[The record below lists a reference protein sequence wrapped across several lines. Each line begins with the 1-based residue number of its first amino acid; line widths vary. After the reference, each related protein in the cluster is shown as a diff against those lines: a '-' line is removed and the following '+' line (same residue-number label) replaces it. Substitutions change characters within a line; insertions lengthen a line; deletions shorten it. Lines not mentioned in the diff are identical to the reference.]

1 MIFIDAYVVLG
12 LYAFAMSSLSET
24 AVPRRLFTALFPVPD
39 ASTAIDAERRNWPG
53 LPRRLRPTPERM
65 HLTLQFFNQVD
76 AVRERDWLLALK
88 ELRFEP
94 FEVSLTQA
102 EIWRVP
108 TGTIAVLLPELTPE
122 LAELHVATSKLARR
136 VDLPAVTQGW
146 RPHVTTL
153 RRAESVQLQPLTQA
167 IRWRV
172 SCVEL
177 IWSEL
182 NAQPPRYHRLGQFGG
197 ACA

>member
-1 MIFIDAYVVLG
+1 MIFIDEYVVLG
-12 LYAFAMSSLSET
+12 LYAFAMSSLPEPQ
-24 AVPRRLFTALFPVPD
+24 VPRRLFTALFPVPD
-39 ASTAIDAERRNWPG
+39 ASAAIDAQRCNWQG

-76 AVRERDWLLALK
+76 AVRERDWLIALK
-88 ELRFEP
+88 ELHFEP
-94 FEVSLTQA
+94 FEISLTQA

-122 LAELHVATSKLARR
+122 LADLHVATSKLARR
-136 VDLPAVTQGW
+136 VGLPAVAAGW

-153 RRAESVQLQPLTQA
+153 RRAENVQLQPLTQA

-182 NAQPPRYHRLGQFGG
+182 NAQPPRYHCLGQFGG
-197 ACA
+197 ACS